1 MSRNEIT
8 VVPVIF
14 APAPLTRLDRS
25 LFAGS
30 AALRPSPA
38 DPVLRG
44 LSRAADH
51 GRLWMGCAAAC
62 AAIGGRP
69 RRGAVRGMLALAG
82 ASALANGV
90 LKPLLPR
97 RRPPARQDGP
107 LRRSLPTPRSSSF
120 PSGHSA
126 SAAAFTTGMALESPV
141 TGALLA
147 PVAAA
152 VAYSR
157 VHTGVHWPADVV
169 TGVAVGAAVALATR
183 RWWAV
188 RPDEPARLGPPGPAP
203 ALPQGR
209 DLLVLV
215 NPGAG
220 RDDDAGVIA
229 AALPQARV
237 VTLDPDEE
245 FTAQLDRFVAEHTPA
260 ALGVHGGDGTVRAA
274 ASAAV
279 AHGLPLAVFPGGTL
293 NHFARDAGLLDLEQT
308 VRAVERGQALRVDLG
323 RVWVDGTGPDGADRS
338 GPDGADRSGPD
349 GADRGG
355 HVFVNT
361 ASVGGYPDSVRLRE
375 RWEPRIGK
383 WPAAAAALAA
393 VLATASPLRVS
404 LDGVPTA
411 VWLLFVGSGRYAP
424 DDRVP
429 MSRPRIDTG
438 TLDVRY
444 LRADLHWS
452 RTRLLAAAVT
462 GSLAGSPIHVRREAP
477 ALSVR
482 VRSGR
487 VALATDGEVLAEG
500 ALFEFRSVPG
510 ELTLYRPLDQEP

>member
-1 MSRNEIT
+1 MSRNGIT
-8 VVPVIF
+8 VEPVMF

-51 GRLWMGCAAAC
+51 GRLWLGCAAAC
-62 AAIGGRP
+62 AAMGGRP
-69 RRGAVRGMLALAG
+69 RRGAVRGLLALGG

-126 SAAAFTTGMALESPV
+126 SAAAFATGMALESPLA
-141 TGALLA
+141 GAVLA

-169 TGVAVGAAVALATR
+169 TGVALGTAVALATR

-188 RPDEPARLGPPGPAP
+188 RTEEPARLGPPAPAP

-215 NPGAG
+215 NPDAG
-220 RDDDAGVIA
+220 RDDGADAIA
-229 AALPQARV
+229 AALPRARV
-237 VTLDPDEE
+237 IVLDPDQE
-245 FTAQLDRFVAEHTPA
+245 FATQLDRYVAEHAPA

-274 ASAAV
+274 AGAAV

-293 NHFARDAGLLDLEQT
+293 NHFARAAGLLDLEQT
-308 VRAVERGQALRVDLG
+308 VRAVERGQAQRVDLG
-323 RVWVDGTGPDGADRS
+323 RVQVDRS
-338 GPDGADRSGPD
+338 GPEGGP
-349 GADRGG
+349 
-355 HVFVNT
+355 VFVNT

-411 VWLLFVGSGRYAP
+411 VWLLFVGNGRYAP

-429 MSRPRIDTG
+429 MSRPRLDTG

-452 RTRLLAAAVT
+452 RTRLLAAAAT
-462 GSLAGSPIHVRREAP
+462 GSLAGSPIHVRRDAP

-482 VRSGR
+482 VRDGR

-500 ALFEFRSVPG
+500 TRFEFRSAPG
-510 ELTLYRPLDQEP
+510 ALTVYRPVDQEP

>member
-1 MSRNEIT
+1 
-8 VVPVIF
+8 
-14 APAPLTRLDRS
+14 
-25 LFAGS
+25 
-30 AALRPSPA
+30 
-38 DPVLRG
+38 
-44 LSRAADH
+44 
-51 GRLWMGCAAAC
+51 
-62 AAIGGRP
+62 
-69 RRGAVRGMLALAG
+69 
-82 ASALANGV
+82 
-90 LKPLLPR
+90 
-97 RRPPARQDGP
+97 
-107 LRRSLPTPRSSSF
+107 TPRSSSF

-126 SAAAFTTGMALESPV
+126 SAAAFATGMALESPL
-141 TGALLA
+141 TGAVLA

-169 TGVAVGAAVALATR
+169 TGVALGTAVALATR

-188 RPDEPARLGPPGPAP
+188 RTEEPARLGPPAPAP
-203 ALPQGR
+203 ALPEGR

-220 RDDDAGVIA
+220 RDDDADVIA
-229 AALPQARV
+229 AALPRARV
-237 VTLDPDEE
+237 IVLDPDQE
-245 FTAQLDRFVAEHTPA
+245 FTVQLDRHVAEHAPA

-274 ASAAV
+274 AGAA
-279 AHGLPLAVFPGGTL
+279 ASHGLPLAVFPGGTL

-308 VRAVERGQALRVDLG
+308 VRAIEHGQAQRVDLG
-323 RVWVDGTGPDGADRS
+323 RVQVDGS
-338 GPDGADRSGPD
+338 GPDGADGSGPD
-349 GADRGG
+349 GGP
-355 HVFVNT
+355 VFVNT

-411 VWLLFVGSGRYAP
+411 VWLLFVGNGRYAP

-429 MSRPRIDTG
+429 MSRPRLDTG

-462 GSLAGSPIHVRREAP
+462 GSLAGSPIHVRRDAP

-482 VRSGR
+482 VRDGR

-500 ALFEFRSVPG
+500 TRFEFRSAPG
-510 ELTLYRPLDQEP
+510 ALTVYRPVDQEP

>member
-1 MSRNEIT
+1 MSRNGIT
-8 VVPVIF
+8 VEPVMF
-14 APAPLTRLDRS
+14 THAPLTRLDRS

-51 GRLWMGCAAAC
+51 GRLWLGCAAAC

-69 RRGAVRGMLALAG
+69 RRGAVRGLLALGG

-126 SAAAFTTGMALESPV
+126 SAAAFATGMALESPL
-141 TGALLA
+141 TGAVLA

-169 TGVAVGAAVALATR
+169 TGVALGTAVALATR

-188 RPDEPARLGPPGPAP
+188 RTEEPARLGPPAPAP
-203 ALPQGR
+203 ALPEGR

-215 NPGAG
+215 NPDAG
-220 RDDDAGVIA
+220 RDDDADVIA
-229 AALPQARV
+229 AALPRARV
-237 VTLDPDEE
+237 IVLDPDQE
-245 FTAQLDRFVAEHTPA
+245 FTVQLDRHVAEHAPA

-274 ASAAV
+274 AGAA
-279 AHGLPLAVFPGGTL
+279 ASHGLPLAVFPGGTL

-308 VRAVERGQALRVDLG
+308 VRAIEHGQAQRVDLG
-323 RVWVDGTGPDGADRS
+323 RVQVDRS
-338 GPDGADRSGPD
+338 GPDGADGSGPD
-349 GADRGG
+349 GGP
-355 HVFVNT
+355 VFVNT

-411 VWLLFVGSGRYAP
+411 VWLLFVGNGRYAP

-429 MSRPRIDTG
+429 MSRPRLDTG

-462 GSLAGSPIHVRREAP
+462 GSLAGSPIHVRRDAP

-482 VRSGR
+482 VRDGR

-500 ALFEFRSVPG
+500 TRFEFRSAPG
-510 ELTLYRPLDQEP
+510 ALTVYRPVDQEP

>member
-1 MSRNEIT
+1 
-8 VVPVIF
+8 
-14 APAPLTRLDRS
+14 
-25 LFAGS
+25 
-30 AALRPSPA
+30 
-38 DPVLRG
+38 
-44 LSRAADH
+44 
-51 GRLWMGCAAAC
+51 
-62 AAIGGRP
+62 
-69 RRGAVRGMLALAG
+69 
-82 ASALANGV
+82 
-90 LKPLLPR
+90 
-97 RRPPARQDGP
+97 
-107 LRRSLPTPRSSSF
+107 
-120 PSGHSA
+120 
-126 SAAAFTTGMALESPV
+126 
-141 TGALLA
+141 
-147 PVAAA
+147 
-152 VAYSR
+152 
-157 VHTGVHWPADVV
+157 
-169 TGVAVGAAVALATR
+169 
-183 RWWAV
+183 
-188 RPDEPARLGPPGPAP
+188 PAP

-220 RDDDAGVIA
+220 RDDDAGMIA

-323 RVWVDGTGPDGADRS
+323 RVRVDGTGPDGADRS
-338 GPDGADRSGPD
+338 GPDGPAW
-349 GADRGG
+349 GG

-393 VLATASPLRVS
+393 VLATASPLRLS

-487 VALATDGEVLAEG
+487 VALATDGEVLAKG

>member
-323 RVWVDGTGPDGADRS
+323 RVWVDGTGPDG
-338 GPDGADRSGPD
+338 PDRSGPD